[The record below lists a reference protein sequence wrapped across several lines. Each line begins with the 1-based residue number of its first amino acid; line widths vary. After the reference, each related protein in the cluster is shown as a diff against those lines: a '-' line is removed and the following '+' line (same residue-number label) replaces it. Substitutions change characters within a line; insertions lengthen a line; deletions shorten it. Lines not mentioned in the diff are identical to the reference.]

1 MRNEKSL
8 LLLLIIYTTFC
19 PKAIAQDLYLS
30 ITGSTRT
37 ETKSIDSLFYQKKH
51 ATYQSLSTTIDSL
64 TFQLKNQ
71 GYFDLQETN
80 RLQKADTLHTVQL
93 TLGNL
98 YTRIHLKIPSSGS
111 LTEYLRQNDIAI
123 TNDSIKIET
132 AFAKALLNQLTIT
145 AANNGK
151 PFTSFQ
157 IRDLSPT
164 AKDHLQGILTITED
178 TTRYINNIII
188 AGYPKMPMTYIERYA
203 GFNKGNVFNQDQL
216 RSQQQSLNTL
226 PFVQTK
232 KDLEVQFTKDSTN
245 VYLYLEKQST
255 NRFDGF
261 LGFATNETTNQL
273 QLDGYLDLAL
283 TNNLNYGES
292 LTLNYKSD
300 GADQQQL
307 RIKADLPYLF
317 GSPLGA
323 TAELHLFRKDTTFS
337 ETTQEASL
345 YYQINTLSRLHLG
358 YKRKTSDNLLDLA
371 DSTPDITNYSLNR
384 ITSGFAL
391 FSRQDDYLFPVKRS
405 LEAKG
410 EVGRRTTSFESLD
423 QLSLSVTASNIF
435 HLSQTNQIYLRS
447 ASHILISD
455 NYVINELFRFGG
467 ITSIRGFEE
476 NSIFANLT
484 SVLNTEY
491 RIILNNS
498 AYIHSIIDAGY
509 FENDLLHSRTQL
521 FSFGLGAGLRT
532 QAGIF
537 KINIANGK
545 SEGLPFKFSNTKVH
559 LQLEARF

>member
-1 MRNEKSL
+1 MRNEYTL
-8 LLLLIIYTTFC
+8 LFLLIIYTTFC
-19 PKAIAQDLYLS
+19 NKAIAQDLHLS
-30 ITGSTRT
+30 ITGSTPT

-51 ATYQSLSTTIDSL
+51 ATYLSLSASIDS
-64 TFQLKNQ
+64 TTSQLKNK
-71 GYFDLQETN
+71 GYFDLKETAKN
-80 RLQKADTLHTVQL
+80 QKGDSLHLIHL

-98 YTRIHLKIPSSGS
+98 YSKIHLKIPTSGS
-111 LTEYLRQNDIAI
+111 LPDYLKENSIAI
-123 TNDSIKIET
+123 SNDSIALAT

-151 PFTSFQ
+151 PFTKFQ
-157 IRDLSPT
+157 IKEVSP
-164 AKDHLQGILTITED
+164 ASKEHLKGILTIAED

-188 AGYPKMPMTYIERYA
+188 TGYPKMPMAFIERYA
-203 GFNKGNVFNQDQL
+203 GFKKGNVFNQDEL
-216 RSQQQSLNTL
+216 KSQQESINEL

-232 KDLEVQFTKDSTN
+232 KDLEVQFTQDSTN

-261 LGFATNETTNQL
+261 LGFATNELTNQL
-273 QLDGYLDLAL
+273 QLDGYLDLVL

-307 RIKADLPYLF
+307 RIKTDLPYLF

-337 ETTQEASL
+337 ETTQEATL
-345 YYQINTLSRLHLG
+345 YYQINTLSRVHLG
-358 YKRKTSDNLLDLA
+358 YKRKTSDNLLDLI
-371 DSTPDITNYSLNR
+371 DSTPDIIDYSINR

-391 FSRQDDYLFPVKRS
+391 FRRQDDYLFPIKRS

-410 EVGRRTTSFESLD
+410 EVGRRTTPLETLD
-423 QLSLSVTASNIF
+423 QTSLSATASTIF
-435 HLSQTNQIYLRS
+435 YLNKSNQIYLRS
-447 ASHILISD
+447 TSHILLSD
-455 NYVINELFRFGG
+455 NYVTNELFRFGG

-484 SVLNTEY
+484 TVLNTEY

-509 FENDLLHSRTQL
+509 FENELLNTKTQL